1 MKTIILT
8 LLFSVNL
15 FSQNNKA
22 NYSVKLLDHSNV
34 EKSEVGYLYS
44 NSKQKAN
51 SFSYTLLFSNERAN
65 FFIEENLNLTNTDFI
80 SIKMFSRYKG
90 FIFTDTLFNYT
101 EKNIGAKRNILKT
114 ARNKA
119 WELTNES
126 KIIQNFTCYK
136 ATSKEI
142 IKNNKGDFEYLITAW
157 YCPEIPYQFGPNG
170 FGGLPGLIFE
180 LQFDTALY
188 GLTNLI
194 LNDST
199 IKIEEVDET
208 KILTQ
213 EEFNKKM
220 QEIRKNY

>member
-1 MKTIILT
+1 MKILLIT
-8 LLFSVNL
+8 LFFSTHL
-15 FSQNNKA
+15 FSQNKA
-22 NYSVKLLDHSNV
+22 SYTVTLLQNNGI
-34 EKSEVGYLYS
+34 EKSEVGYLYT

-51 SFSYTLLFSNERAN
+51 SFSYTLLFSNKRAN
-65 FFIEENLNLTNTDFI
+65 FFIEENLNLNNTDFI

-90 FIFTDTLFNYT
+90 YVISNSVFNYI
-101 EKNIGAKRNILKT
+101 EKNIGTNKNTLKT
-114 ARNKA
+114 TRNKD
-119 WELTNES
+119 WELSNES

-142 IKNNKGDFEYLITAW
+142 VKNSKGDFEYVITAW
-157 YCPEIPYQFGPNG
+157 YCPQIPYQFGPNG

-188 GLTNLI
+188 GLTNLT
-194 LNDST
+194 LNDSK
-199 IKIEEVDET
+199 IKIDEVDPN
-208 KILTQ
+208 KIITE